1 MCIYYWEIRCEFK
14 ELCNNNNQKCF
25 IVHKL
30 IKIMLKSEN
39 YLWFSSVLKRCKKN
53 FLQLPGKFL
62 TSQVYGNVF
71 ACVSVYVG
79 MRVCVCALKNIYVL
93 LLKDFRVA

>member
-1 MCIYYWEIRCEFK
+1 M
-14 ELCNNNNQKCF
+14 
-25 IVHKL
+25 
-30 IKIMLKSEN
+30 KIIFDFQVSLKD
-39 YLWFSSVLKRCKKN
+39 VKKN
-53 FLQLPGKFL
+53 FLQLAGKFL